1 MRLYKNLLF
10 LFIIISFSSCK
21 FFKSNLMLRT
31 PTDFT
36 YDKIVDSLAKEDYK
50 IPRNAFITVKIFSND
65 GFKIIDLST
74 TSNNGGAN
82 NIRFEYEYTVDSEG
96 YVKLP
101 LIGRIKIAGYT
112 TNEAQNLLEQIYTTY
127 YVKPFVI
134 VKVTNKRV
142 IVFPGNGG
150 DAKVLG
156 IANNNTT
163 VLEMLALAGGI
174 ALDGKAYKV
183 KLIRNENALPTSTAK
198 PKVYLMD
205 LSTID
210 GIAAGNTVVHAN
222 DIIYV
227 EPRYRVARTLVTE
240 IAPVL
245 SLISTTLLIY
255 SIFVKK

>member
-1 MRLYKNLLF
+1 
-10 LFIIISFSSCK
+10 
-21 FFKSNLMLRT
+21 MLRT
-31 PTDFT
+31 PPDFA

-50 IPRNAFITVKIFSND
+50 IARNAFITVKIFSND
-65 GFKIIDLST
+65 GFKIIDLSS
-74 TSNNGGAN
+74 TSNNGTAN

-101 LIGRIKIAGYT
+101 LVGKVKIAGYT
-112 TNEAQNLLEQIYTTY
+112 TQEAQTMLEQIYTTY

-134 VKVTNKRV
+134 VKVANKRV

-150 DAKVLG
+150 TAQVVG
-156 IANNNTT
+156 VHNNNTT
-163 VLEMLALAGGI
+163 VLEILALAGGI
-174 ALDGKAYKV
+174 AVDGKAYKV
-183 KLIRNENALPTSTAK
+183 KLIRNENASPDIKTK

-227 EPRYRVARTLVTE
+227 EPRYRVARTLVSE

-245 SLISTTLLIY
+245 SLLSTTLLIY
-255 SIFVKK
+255 TIFVKK

>member
-31 PTDFT
+31 PPDFA
-36 YDKIVDSLAKEDYK
+36 YDQIVDSLAKEDYK
-50 IPRNAFITVKIFSND
+50 IPKNAFITVKIFSND
-65 GFKIIDLST
+65 GFKIIDLT
-74 TSNNGGAN
+74 TSANNGAN

-112 TNEAQNLLEQIYTTY
+112 TNEAQTLLEQIYTTY
-127 YVKPFVI
+127 YVKPFVT
-134 VKVTNKRV
+134 VKVTNKRA

-150 DAKVLG
+150 DAKV
-156 IANNNTT
+156 INIVNNNTT
-163 VLEMLALAGGI
+163 VLEMLALSGGI
-174 ALDGKAYKV
+174 SIDGKAYKV
-183 KLIRNENALPTSTAK
+183 KLIRTEDNSPK

-205 LSTID
+205 LSKID
-210 GIAAGNTVVHAN
+210 GIAAGKTVVHAN

-227 EPRYRVARTLVTE
+227 EPRYRVARTLVSE
-240 IAPVL
+240 IAPIL
-245 SLISTTLLIY
+245 SLFSTTLLIY

>member
-10 LFIIISFSSCK
+10 LFIIVSFSSCK

-31 PTDFT
+31 PPDFA

-50 IPRNAFITVKIFSND
+50 ISRNAFITVKILSND

-74 TSNNGGAN
+74 TSNNGAN
-82 NIRFEYEYTVDSEG
+82 NIRFDYEYTVDSEG

-101 LIGRIKIAGYT
+101 LIGKIKIAGYT
-112 TNEAQNLLEQIYTTY
+112 TNEAQTLLEQIYTTY

-150 DAKVLG
+150 NAQVIG
-156 IANNNTT
+156 IHNNNTT
-163 VLEMLALAGGI
+163 VLETLALAGGI
-174 ALDGKAYKV
+174 SIDGKAYKV
-183 KLIRNENALPTSTAK
+183 KLIRNENASPVSTTK

-205 LSTID
+205 LSSID

-227 EPRYRVARTLVTE
+227 EPRYRVARTLVSE

>member
-31 PTDFT
+31 PPDFT

-50 IPRNAFITVKIFSND
+50 IPKNAFITVKIFSND
-65 GFKIIDLST
+65 GFKIIDLA
-74 TSNNGGAN
+74 TSANNGAN

-112 TNEAQNLLEQIYTTY
+112 TNEAQTLLEQIYTTY

-156 IANNNTT
+156 ISNNNTT
-163 VLEMLALAGGI
+163 VLEMLALSGGI

-183 KLIRNENALPTSTAK
+183 KLIRYDGTSAK

-205 LSTID
+205 LSKID

-227 EPRYRVARTLVTE
+227 EPRYRVARTLVSE

-245 SLISTTLLIY
+245 SLLSTTLLIY
-255 SIFVKK
+255 SIFVKN